1 MGAGT
6 PSRPAPAHYPAD
18 VAIEVDPLSAE
29 SAEGGQRAVQA
40 AGGRLLTARGLR
52 TRAALVAAAKQ
63 VFEEIPFPESRIT
76 DITAR
81 AGVASG
87 TFYTYFD
94 SKEEIFR
101 EVAAEVLG
109 EMSAAPRRDP
119 DNVDGDLIRDIEYAS
134 RQYFL
139 VCVRNPGIVRSIE
152 QVAPGDKAV
161 MAARRPVEVGA
172 VLVSSHVGWRPTPLL
187 AVLFPQHSLVSH
199 DRDHVDGR
207 VIRGNGAQVHS
218 RRHLHAQGVLEG
230 GRKPGTCHG
239 ADPTGAPKSAVRPR
253 ARRWRRVG

>member
-29 SAEGGQRAVQA
+29 SAEGGLRAGQA

-52 TRAALVAAAKQ
+52 TRAALVAAAKH
-63 VFEEIPFPESRIT
+63 VFEEIPFPDSRIT

-101 EVAAEVLG
+101 EVAAQVLH

-119 DNVDGDLIRDIEYAS
+119 DNTEGDLIRDIEYAS
-134 RQYFL
+134 REYFM

-152 QVAPGDKAV
+152 QVAPGDKDVA
-161 MAARRPVEVGA
+161 AARR
-172 VLVSSHVGWRPTPLL
+172 ST
-187 AVLFPQHSLVSH
+187 
-199 DRDHVDGR
+199 
-207 VIRGNGAQVHS
+207 VIRNV
-218 RRHLHAQGVLEG
+218 RRSERWIRRLQDQGICDDIDPWMTAMALHTMNVRVVYDHLLPHGDDAAADVDALAKTVTRIWARTVGLE
-230 GRKPGTCHG
+230 
-239 ADPTGAPKSAVRPR
+239 
-253 ARRWRRVG
+253 RVEP

>member
-1 MGAGT
+1 VGAGT
-6 PSRPAPAHYPAD
+6 PSRPAPAHYPSA

-29 SAEGGQRAVQA
+29 SAEGGQRAGQA

-94 SKEEIFR
+94 SKEEVFR
-101 EVAAEVLG
+101 EVAAEVLA

-119 DNVDGDLIRDIEYAS
+119 DNTDGDLIRDIEYAS

-152 QVAPGDKAV
+152 QVAPGDKEV
-161 MAARRPVEVGA
+161 MAARRSTVIQNVKRAERWIKRLQDSGICDDIDPWTTAMALHTMNVRLAYDHLLPHGEEAEADVDMLAKAVTRIWARTVGLEKVE
-172 VLVSSHVGWRPTPLL
+172 P
-187 AVLFPQHSLVSH
+187 
-199 DRDHVDGR
+199 
-207 VIRGNGAQVHS
+207 
-218 RRHLHAQGVLEG
+218 
-230 GRKPGTCHG
+230 
-239 ADPTGAPKSAVRPR
+239 
-253 ARRWRRVG
+253 